1 VETVRG
7 ILKVDLPPPRPFQ
20 FRLRTLMILIAVAG
34 SACAFAAHWRRTAQ
48 VADTARIERDVLYV
62 RYDAGLE
69 RPESAINAFRNWCL
83 SECNVP
89 FADRAGACGAYA
101 AMIQHCIKR
110 WQDQCFLPHDKVDD
124 VVAQNLK
131 DYQTEAAEWLAHGT
145 ALGTPS
151 TLKPLSE

>member
-20 FRLRTLMILIAVAG
+20 FRLRTLMIVIALAG
-34 SACAFAAHWRRTAQ
+34 SACAFAAHWRRTVQA
-48 VADTARIERDVLYV
+48 AETARLERDKLYI

-69 RPESAINAFRNWCL
+69 RPELAIKAFRNWCL
-83 SECNVP
+83 SECDVP

-110 WQDQCFLPHDKVDD
+110 YQDQCFLPHDRVDD
-124 VVAQNLK
+124 IVAQNLK
-131 DYQTEAAEWLAHGT
+131 DYETEATGWLTHGT
-145 ALGTPS
+145 ASGIPS
-151 TLKPLSE
+151 TLKCPSE